1 MFDEA
6 STTVIGFHLFCDR
19 DMQKTIQISF
29 QYVLAKGSNIQK
41 VCSDSNEM
49 IHSKHARNKQAGFR
63 ETNYMWMNHSE
74 DQEVEL
80 VIHQKY

>member
-1 MFDEA
+1 
-6 STTVIGFHLFCDR
+6 
-19 DMQKTIQISF
+19 
-29 QYVLAKGSNIQK
+29 LAKGSNIQQ

-80 VIHQKY
+80 VFHQKY